1 MTSLRRKVQER
12 APLRGPFLSIPSA
25 MTAEIVAGAGP
36 DFLCIDTEHSPISD
50 AVMTDMIRAA
60 DVAGLPALVRVR
72 GLSGQNIAAAL
83 DAGACGVLVPHVSTA
98 DEARAVVRYARFPPE
113 GCRGAGP
120 GRAAG
125 YLRDIPGYIARARE
139 DTLVMVQIETMTAIE
154 NLAEIIAVPGIDLIL
169 VGPGDLGVDLAA
181 RGSDKSVDEVIPGI
195 LDTARAADMPVGIFS
210 PDRDSS
216 ARWLEQLSFVIE
228 GSDAMYLS
236 LATDAA
242 FAPLKTG
249 KT

>member
-1 MTSLRRKVQER
+1 MYRTTLC
-12 APLRGPFLSIPSA
+12 
-25 MTAEIVAGAGP
+25 AGALTR
-36 DFLCIDTEHSPISD
+36 F
-50 AVMTDMIRAA
+50 AV
-60 DVAGLPALVRVR
+60 
-72 GLSGQNIAAAL
+72 
-83 DAGACGVLVPHVSTA
+83 
-98 DEARAVVRYARFPPE
+98 
-113 GCRGAGP
+113 
-120 GRAAG
+120 
-125 YLRDIPGYIARARE
+125 
-139 DTLVMVQIETMTAIE
+139 AI
-154 NLAEIIAVPGIDLIL
+154 
-169 VGPGDLGVDLAA
+169 
-181 RGSDKSVDEVIPGI
+181 IPGI